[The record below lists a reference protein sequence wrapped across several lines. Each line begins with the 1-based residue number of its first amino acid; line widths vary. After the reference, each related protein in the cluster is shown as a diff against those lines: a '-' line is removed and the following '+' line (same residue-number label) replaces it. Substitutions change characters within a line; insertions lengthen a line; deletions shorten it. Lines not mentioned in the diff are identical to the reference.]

1 MKCIIVEDQS
11 PAQRVLKKYI
21 GDLGNLELV
30 GTFSNALDAMEF
42 LKSDKVDLMFLDI
55 HLPKISGMDFLK
67 TIQNPPQVILTT
79 AFSEYAVQSYEHD
92 VLDYL
97 VKPFS
102 FERFV
107 KAVAKFQ
114 SDSGPLNLPKD
125 GLDFFIKSGYDYI
138 KLNSRD
144 ITHINTDMD
153 YTELHTAEKKHL
165 SNETLSHWEK
175 KLGDYRFTRVHKSY
189 LINLDSIEK
198 VAGNQV
204 YLKNGTSV
212 PIGRAYKDGFLS
224 DFVK

>member
-21 GDLGNLELV
+21 SDMGTLDLA
-30 GTFSNALDAMEF
+30 GTFSNAIDAMSF
-42 LKSDKVDLMFLDI
+42 LKSEQVDLMFLDI

-67 TIQNPPQVILTT
+67 TLQNPPQVILTT

-114 SDSGPLNLPKD
+114 PAAQQVKLAHD
-125 GLDFFIKSGYDYI
+125 GLDFFIKSGYEYI
-138 KLNSRD
+138 KLNSRS

-153 YTELHTAEKKHL
+153 YTELHTIEKKYL
-165 SNETLSHWEK
+165 SNETLQNWEK
-175 KLGDYRFTRVHKSY
+175 KLGNHRFTRVHKSY
-189 LINLDSIEK
+189 LINLDFVEK

-204 YLKNGTSV
+204 YLKNETAI

-224 DFVK
+224 AFVK